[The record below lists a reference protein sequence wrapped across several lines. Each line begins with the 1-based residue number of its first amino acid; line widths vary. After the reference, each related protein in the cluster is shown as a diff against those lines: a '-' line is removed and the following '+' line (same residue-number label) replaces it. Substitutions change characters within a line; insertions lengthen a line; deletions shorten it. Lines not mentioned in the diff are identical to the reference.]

1 LFLLKIIYY
10 SFLLLL
16 FLKMTIIKSK
26 NGRIITY
33 ESKKK
38 YKEEE
43 I

>member
-1 LFLLKIIYY
+1 
-10 SFLLLL
+10 
-16 FLKMTIIKSK
+16 MTIIKSK

-43 I
+43 ILHNFYANERFDFDY